1 MITKFIA
8 WLIDEMEICVF
19 VCIILLLIMSFLQF
33 IFCINKRR
41 ILKFI
46 PLSLT
51 VIIAIVAVFNIIDA
65 HNYKPNGLDNMIS
78 VAIMIWSFLLLAM
91 CLGCL
96 LGWLTAVLHR
106 KLKHKEVSI

>member
-1 MITKFIA
+1 MTTKFIA
-8 WLIDEMEICVF
+8 WLIDEMDICVF

-51 VIIAIVAVFNIIDA
+51 VFIAIVAVFNIIDA
-65 HNYKPNGLDNMIS
+65 HNYKPNGLDFSCNNDMVFSVIS
-78 VAIMIWSFLLLAM
+78 YVFGLLVGMAYSSS
-91 CLGCL
+91 
-96 LGWLTAVLHR
+96 ASQA
-106 KLKHKEVSI
+106 EA